1 MNVYISWS
9 LLEYLYEYVSLR
21 ILDLFCL
28 CRVCMFYCIKATLW
42 LRTYWTRPFHSI
54 ATYMHVHE
62 LFFRPGRAIYNT
74 VKLLARNL
82 EIAEVVHGNVLFTSA
97 TDIDKP
103 VSVVLL
109 IWGSAFVTQHARRL
123 LIVRISRD
131 CSLDLLS
138 PLASNSMA

>member
-1 MNVYISWS
+1 
-9 LLEYLYEYVSLR
+9 
-21 ILDLFCL
+21 
-28 CRVCMFYCIKATLW
+28 
-42 LRTYWTRPFHSI
+42 
-54 ATYMHVHE
+54 MHIHE

-82 EIAEVVHGNVLFTSA
+82 ETAEVVHGNVPFTSE

-109 IWGSAFVTQHARRL
+109 IRGSAFVTQHARRL

-138 PLASNSMA
+138 PLGSNSMA